1 VNIVFILVFKPHTHK
16 VYILRHCT
24 TIVYTTKDYL
34 PENVTFMFTL
44 EYMVRLNIADK
55 SQELLT
61 LREHLGSARVFGF
74 VHAGLHFSFLYC
86 VCLRLVSC
94 VLNVARVSG
103 LSILDFP
110 FGFL

>member
-1 VNIVFILVFKPHTHK
+1 MNIVFILVFKPHTHK

-55 SQELLT
+55 EPGTAL
-61 LREHLGSARVFGF
+61 
-74 VHAGLHFSFLYC
+74 
-86 VCLRLVSC
+86 
-94 VLNVARVSG
+94 
-103 LSILDFP
+103 P
-110 FGFL
+110 FGSTWVQPTFLVASMLVFILVFCIVFVFVLCLVYSMLPGSLPFTST